1 MIDMQFL
8 KQPNWESARI
18 IINRNH
24 HERRRRR
31 SQEAHAYV
39 PVQNRERAGTDSHV
53 AACAEPGAPGNP
65 CNVREVYV
73 FEDRVLLESRRQ
85 SAFDRALASA
95 PFKICVLT
103 ITSFWWFNQ
112 TQHIVANHLLGV
124 LHPSAMLCKKCTVFS
139 EEFMVRGYITDSTS
153 IPTTKMAADFCGHKL
168 PDGFKQHKKLPE
180 NLVTPSTKDD
190 ELVSVGLGG
199 GGQRAYYPG
208 AVGLLREED
217 ARRYIL
223 LCDLTGSTLI

>member
-1 MIDMQFL
+1 MSAAVAEAKKRTHTCLSKI
-8 KQPNWESARI
+8 ESGRALTATSLPAL
-18 IINRNH
+18 
-24 HERRRRR
+24 
-31 SQEAHAYV
+31 SQELPAI
-39 PVQNRERAGTDSHV
+39 RAT
-53 AACAEPGAPGNP
+53 

-103 ITSFWWFNQ
+103 ITSVWWFNQ

-223 LCDLTGSTLI
+223 LYDLTGSTLI